1 MMRKIKG
8 LRVKKDKALTKYNE
22 AIAVNRQLRSQI
34 DNMRRERVVYDN
46 IYKKLEIDLSQKK
59 AELHT
64 IILKSKEATEAC

>member
-8 LRVKKDKALTKYNE
+8 LKVKKDKALTKYNE

-46 IYKKLEIDLSQKK
+46 IYKKLEIDLS
-59 AELHT
+59 
-64 IILKSKEATEAC
+64 